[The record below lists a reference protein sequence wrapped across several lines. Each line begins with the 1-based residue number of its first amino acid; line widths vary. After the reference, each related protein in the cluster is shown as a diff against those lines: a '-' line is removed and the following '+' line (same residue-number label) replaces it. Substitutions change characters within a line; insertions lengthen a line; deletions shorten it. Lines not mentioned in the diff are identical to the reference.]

1 MSTDLATLT
10 GAYAVDALSE
20 DERIAFEAHLESCE
34 DCAQEVRELRAVA
47 ARLGGA
53 ESAAPSAELK
63 QRVLAQV
70 SRTRQDPPPPAPLA
84 EHVAGPRRRS
94 WATRSWGTRLSV
106 AAAAAGVALAATF
119 GVVAVR
125 AQQEL
130 EATQERFAAAGQRGA
145 EMSAVLQAPDAR
157 VISTP
162 GPGGMRATT
171 VLSRQQGKAMFM
183 ATGMTPPPPDRVYQL
198 WFIEPGGGATSAGL
212 LRTEDAG
219 ERSAPLIA
227 TMPAGTAQ
235 LGVTVEPPGG
245 SPAPTSAPILTL
257 PTA

>member
-10 GAYAVDALSE
+10 GAYAVDALPD
-20 DERIAFEAHLESCE
+20 DERTAFEEHLASCE
-34 DCAQEVRELRAVA
+34 DCAQEVRELRAAA
-47 ARLGGA
+47 ARLGAA
-53 ESAAPSAELK
+53 ESATPPPELK

-70 SRTRQDPPPPAPLA
+70 SRTRQDPPPPASLA
-84 EHVAGPRRRS
+84 EHVAERTRRN
-94 WATRSWGTRLSV
+94 WGTRSWGARLSV
-106 AAAAAGVALAATF
+106 AAAAAGVALAAAF
-119 GVVAVR
+119 GAVAVR

-130 EATQERFAAAGQRGA
+130 DATQQRIAAAAQRGA

-171 VLSRQQGKAMFM
+171 VVSQQQGKAMFM
-183 ATGMTPPPPDRVYQL
+183 TTGMTPPPQDRVYQL

-212 LRTEDAG
+212 LEGDTG
-219 ERSAPLIA
+219 ERTAPIIA
-227 TMPAGTAQ
+227 AMPAGTAQ

-245 SPAPTSAPILTL
+245 SPTPTTSPILTL
-257 PTA
+257 PTT